1 MTPCIPAWNTPRV
14 RASAWAAAA
23 TWVVALLG
31 GLATDIG
38 PWCLTLRQPAWKPPY
53 LWFGPAWT
61 LIYTR
66 TAVAGV
72 RVWEAT
78 PQPGLHRRW
87 LAMLAMLASG
97 YWHDA
102 KRKRLERAANRQP
115 LLARHLIDRHIRV
128 HAAEL
133 GENRRHARG
142 HQPRQHRRKL
152 LADVFGEIALQPQI
166 DLFFRQA

>member
-38 PWCLTLRQPAWKPPY
+38 PWYLTLRQPAWKPPD

-87 LAMLAMLASG
+87 LAMLAMLALNAVLNLLWSRLFFT
-97 YWHDA
+97 A
-102 KRKRLERAANRQP
+102 KRPDWALAEAALLWLAVLQLFAYARWRLPRAS
-115 LLARHLIDRHIRV
+115 LLPYLAWV
-128 HAAEL
+128 AFAACINSAVVRL
-133 GENRRHARG
+133 N
-142 HQPRQHRRKL
+142 
-152 LADVFGEIALQPQI
+152 
-166 DLFFRQA
+166 